1 MAVSMGIYDKLIG
14 AVTGLFRHFKD
25 SIRLL
30 LPLGIGMAIGIV
42 GFGFLLK
49 YLLANYVLA
58 TCLTF
63 VGLILGG
70 LPVLWISLRSSL
82 KKKTSGRLGLGEG
95 ICFLALLG
103 VGVGMP
109 LLQGAE
115 GAVKQLSVDPLTLI
129 TLFALGVIASATMV
143 IPGVSGSMVLLILGY
158 YNSILNLLTDTV
170 LCLKAMD
177 LAGVMHN
184 CLLLAPFGVGVVL
197 GIFLIAKVI
206 EYLFNNFPT
215 HTYAAII
222 GLILSSPF
230 AILYSADALAVVR
243 PVELVVGI
251 LLALLGAWVTWL
263 MGSKEQN

>member
-1 MAVSMGIYDKLIG
+1 MNQILDILRGIVIGIANIIPGVSGGTMAVSMGIYDKLIG

-70 LPVLWISLRSSL
+70 LPILWISLRSSL
-82 KKKTSGRLGLGEG
+82 KKKPSGRLGLGEG

-143 IPGVSGSMVLLILGY
+143 IPGVSGSISVVSRRRTKVLP
-158 YNSILNLLTDTV
+158 S
-170 LCLKAMD
+170 AEPPP
-177 LAGVMHN
+177 AGLVKFSTAY
-184 CLLLAPFGVGVVL
+184 CVPAPL
-197 GIFLIAKVI
+197 GIS
-206 EYLFNNFPT
+206 T
-215 HTYAAII
+215 TGAAS
-222 GLILSSPF
+222 LTSNKPF
-230 AILYSADALAVVR
+230 
-243 PVELVVGI
+243 
-251 LLALLGAWVTWL
+251 
-263 MGSKEQN
+263 

>member
-1 MAVSMGIYDKLIG
+1 MNQILDILRGIVIGIANIIPGVSGGTMAVSMGIYDKLIG

-115 GAVKQLSVDPLTLI
+115 GAVKQLSVDPLTLL
-129 TLFALGVIASATMV
+129 TLFALGVIVAV
-143 IPGVSGSMVLLILGY
+143 QGV
-158 YNSILNLLTDTV
+158 
-170 LCLKAMD
+170 KK
-177 LAGVMHN
+177 
-184 CLLLAPFGVGVVL
+184 LLAKEP
-197 GIFLIAKVI
+197 
-206 EYLFNNFPT
+206 
-215 HTYAAII
+215 AA
-222 GLILSSPF
+222 
-230 AILYSADALAVVR
+230 A
-243 PVELVVGI
+243 
-251 LLALLGAWVTWL
+251 
-263 MGSKEQN
+263 QQ